1 MLVKVYII
9 STIFRHPVR
18 RSLDRVG
25 RSPLTTIESGN
36 ASYIVGMI
44 VFVGMGIAGD
54 EELLRRVRDQ
64 SEAALCP
71 ERRG

>member
-1 MLVKVYII
+1 MVLAVLLGEPMLAHATETRLPRRPRGGYGRGVDRRWRRLPKV
-9 STIFRHPVR
+9 
-18 RSLDRVG
+18 
-25 RSPLTTIESGN
+25 
-36 ASYIVGMI
+36 
-44 VFVGMGIAGD
+44 AGD